1 MTFAPDAPQRVVS
14 IRQAAANCMASKSAV
29 DPAVKALESGSMAFL
44 SQRPILNDD
53 EGEALI
59 VYVIWIQRGGFPAI
73 KKKCKT
79 LQTPCEDDETL
90 MPLILD
96 HHGYWAVTTNLH
108 TYESAVEAVPVL

>member
-14 IRQAAANCMASKSAV
+14 IRQAAANCRASKSAV
-29 DPAVKALESGSMAFL
+29 DPAVEALESGSMAFQ

-73 KKKCKT
+73 KKSGRRCKHPAKMT
-79 LQTPCEDDETL
+79 RP
-90 MPLILD
+90 
-96 HHGYWAVTTNLH
+96 
-108 TYESAVEAVPVL
+108 